1 MSNIKEVTP
10 ADGSTNP
17 VRTWEED
24 LKSQPHLSSKDA
36 EELAA
41 KSAALQESKQPRVG

>member
-1 MSNIKEVTP
+1 MSDIKKVTP

-41 KSAALQESKQPRVG
+41 KSATQRGLKQPRVG